1 MDKFIRGICQI
12 IVPLLCGAAYSPLL
26 GNPSLRTVWG
36 GTFLKVSSFLN
47 QLTSQGQIWMTRPAG
62 AQHLGIGEPTGAVP
76 MEEANA
82 TGVNIVDMTTNVR
95 EAPTNLVFFVM
106 NP

>member
-1 MDKFIRGICQI
+1 
-12 IVPLLCGAAYSPLL
+12 
-26 GNPSLRTVWG
+26 
-36 GTFLKVSSFLN
+36 
-47 QLTSQGQIWMTRPAG
+47 MTRPAG

-82 TGVNIVDMTTNVR
+82 AGVNIVDMTTNLR